1 MGEAKGQG
9 QETRHRTDE
18 RREEEMSGSSGD
30 SRKRGLQQAGE
41 GEGQGGAT
49 KRLHKEGGK
58 AVVEQPGEC
67 VAAFAMRCDGG
78 QSVWE

>member
-1 MGEAKGQG
+1 
-9 QETRHRTDE
+9 
-18 RREEEMSGSSGD
+18 MSGSSGD

-41 GEGQGGAT
+41 GEGQEGAT

-67 VAAFAMRCDGG
+67 FGGFGMMRYVCGEG
-78 QSVWE
+78 ACE